1 MTDTKPELLLYVWE
15 EFSPDH
21 KDGLAFAVAETEE
34 QAKEMVRVNLYG
46 PRYLEED
53 PSLGCFWREA
63 AERLEWGP
71 MQVFRIDQSV
81 AFAVIGGE

>member
-15 EFSPDH
+15 QFSPDY

-34 QAKEMVRVNLYG
+34 QAKEMIRVNLFGQEYVDK
-46 PRYLEED
+46 D
-53 PSLGCFWREA
+53 PFCLKQ